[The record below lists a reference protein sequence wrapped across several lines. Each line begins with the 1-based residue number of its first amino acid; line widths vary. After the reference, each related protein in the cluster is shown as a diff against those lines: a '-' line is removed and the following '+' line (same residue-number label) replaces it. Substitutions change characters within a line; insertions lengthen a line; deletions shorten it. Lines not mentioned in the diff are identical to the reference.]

1 MFDESFLS
9 LFKDGDSI
17 IDRKFD
23 ENEFFLFNENKKCNS
38 IKNDSSINSYEDK
51 ENSIYE
57 IFECTNILTKLRTI
71 FIRIDIIKK
80 RGRKSNNQKAV
91 GIIGKHDK
99 NSKDNKLRKV
109 KVIIFETI
117 FRTIN
122 LLLGIINVNNVNK
135 ELKRLNN
142 EQTKELRV
150 EYNKELL
157 NTKNK
162 DIFSSDISSKYRDEP
177 DYNKKIIKS
186 IYEEKEKYEKVVEIL
201 EKALEECFQDFRDEE
216 NESELKKM
224 LKKVFDEKLKK
235 ETDEYKNDI
244 WEMIINYEKIF
255 REIKKPRY

>member
-1 MFDESFLS
+1 M
-9 LFKDGDSI
+9 
-17 IDRKFD
+17 
-23 ENEFFLFNENKKCNS
+23 
-38 IKNDSSINSYEDK
+38 
-51 ENSIYE
+51 
-57 IFECTNILTKLRTI
+57 
-71 FIRIDIIKK
+71 
-80 RGRKSNNQKAV
+80 

-109 KVIIFETI
+109 KVIVFETI

-122 LLLGIINVNNVNK
+122 LLLSIINVNNVNK

-157 NTKNK
+157 ITKIK
-162 DIFSSDISSKYRDEP
+162 YIFSNDISTKYIDES
-177 DYNKKIIKS
+177 DYNNKIIKS

-201 EKALEECFQDFRDEE
+201 EKTLEECFQDFRDEE

-224 LKKVFDEKLKK
+224 LKEILDEKLRN
-235 ETDEYKNDI
+235 ETNEYRNHI